1 MERILLKGGRI
12 LDPSMEM
19 DATGDLLIED
29 GLISAVGQGI
39 KADGAVEVD
48 VSGLWVCPGLV
59 DLHVHLRE
67 PGEEYKETIES
78 GTRAAAAGGF
88 TSVACM
94 PNTRPPNDNAG
105 ITRFIVER
113 AREAGHCRVFPVAC
127 ITKGQGGEELTEFA
141 DLLNAGAVAFSDDG
155 LPVRDAGVMRMAM
168 EYAAGL
174 NTLLITH
181 SEEPALSSGGCM
193 NEGRMSTLLGL
204 KGIPAAAEVIAIY
217 RDVALAELT
226 GCRLHVAHVSTAGG
240 VEVVRR
246 AKERGV
252 AVTAETAPHYF
263 SLTEEAVAGYN
274 TSAKMNPPLRTEEDR
289 LAVIQGLQDG
299 TIDVIATDHAPHS
312 VLEKDC
318 AFEVAANGIVGLET
332 ALPLTLEL
340 CRNRDIEPLR
350 AVELLSTAPARIL
363 GIQGGSLSPGSAADV
378 VVIDPGEE
386 FTLSSDKL
394 FSKGKNSPFLGVRL
408 QGRAVLTILSGRP
421 AHDPLGMLDKD

>member
-263 SLTEEAVAGYN
+263 FLTEEAVAGYN